1 MDMIVQIIQDGL
13 FAAIAAIGFTAISRP
28 PKRAFLYCA
37 VIAAFGHSLRFVLIN
52 MSPSMHILPAT
63 LIASFAVGVLA
74 VIAASMSKFPAETC
88 LYPALLPMIPGIY
101 AYKAFGGLALCILNG
116 VSGDFSHYFSL
127 FAYNGL
133 MCCSLLLCL
142 VVGATL
148 PIFIFKK
155 MAFQATR

>member
-1 MDMIVQIIQDGL
+1 MDMIVQILQDGL

-37 VIAAFGHSLRFVLIN
+37 VIAAVGHSLRFVLIN
-52 MSPSMHILPAT
+52 LSPHLHIIPAT
-63 LIASFAVGVLA
+63 LFASFIIGILAVLA
-74 VIAASMSKFPAETC
+74 ASISRFPAETC

-101 AYKAFGGLALCILNG
+101 AYKAFGGLALCILRGISDN
-116 VSGDFSHYFSL
+116 FNHYFSL

-133 MCCSLLLCL
+133 MCCALLLCL

-155 MAFQATR
+155 IAFQATR